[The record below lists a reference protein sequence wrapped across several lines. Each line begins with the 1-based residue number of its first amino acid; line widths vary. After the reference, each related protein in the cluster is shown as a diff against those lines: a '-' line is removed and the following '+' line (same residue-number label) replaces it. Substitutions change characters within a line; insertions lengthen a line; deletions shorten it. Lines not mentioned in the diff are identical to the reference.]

1 MLNNRNDSHKPIL
14 QVLTQP
20 NIGLDREVRHA
31 VVEVLNH
38 TLADEV
44 VLTIKTRCAQWNVIG
59 ASFND
64 LQVLFASQYEQLNA
78 ISDEIAER
86 VRMLGGLVIDSLRG
100 FILYNRVEEQTGAT
114 PDILHLLADHET
126 AIRFLREDA
135 RKCTEDF
142 EDEGTFELLVSIMRV
157 HEKMA
162 WMLRSYLE
170 PGMPHIEKQTISLLD
185 PDKHFTIDRSKDG
198 GKNE

>member
-1 MLNNRNDSHKPIL
+1 MANHHNDGHKPVL
-14 QVLTQP
+14 QVLIQP

-31 VVEVLNH
+31 VVEILNH

-44 VLTIKTRCAQWNVIG
+44 VLTIKTRCAHWNVSG
-59 ASFND
+59 AGFIE
-64 LQVLFASQYEQLNA
+64 LQILFASQYEQLNA

-86 VRMLGGLVIDSLRG
+86 VRMLGGIVIGSLRE
-100 FILYNRVEEQTGAT
+100 FIHYTRVEEHTGVA
-114 PDILHLLADHET
+114 PDILHLLADHEA

-135 RKCTEDF
+135 RKCTEDY
-142 EDEGTFELLVSIMRV
+142 EDEGTFELMVSIMRL

-170 PGMPHIEKQTISLLD
+170 PELPNSEKQILSLDD
-185 PDKHFTIDRSKDG
+185 PDGHSTINEPKNGDG
-198 GKNE
+198 K